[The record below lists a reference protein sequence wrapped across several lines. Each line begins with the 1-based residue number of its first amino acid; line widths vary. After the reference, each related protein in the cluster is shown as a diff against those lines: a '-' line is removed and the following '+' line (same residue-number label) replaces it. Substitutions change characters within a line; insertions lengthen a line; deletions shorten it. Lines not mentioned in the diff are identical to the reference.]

1 MSFPL
6 PPGRSQA
13 AADKLLMQGL
23 ICIVLLC
30 MAAQIITTPAQRA
43 LGRTHLHLNEPG
55 ALKAVAPHGH
65 NHEQGHEQRHEQGH
79 GQGHGHAA
87 LFRHRHDA
95 SERSVVYLAEDDHR
109 NNSGQGPTPR
119 PAAHDLDG
127 LMPQPQPKDADQTPR
142 RWRAALPPHFR
153 SHITAPPL
161 RPPQG

>member
-1 MSFPL
+1 
-6 PPGRSQA
+6 
-13 AADKLLMQGL
+13 MQGL

-30 MAAQIITTPAQRA
+30 MAAQIISMPAQRA
-43 LGRTHLHLNEPG
+43 LGRTHLHLNAPG
-55 ALKAVAPHGH
+55 ALKAVAQHGH
-65 NHEQGHEQRHEQGH
+65 GHE
-79 GQGHGHAA
+79 QGHGHAA

-109 NNSGQGPTPR
+109 NHSGQGPTPR

-127 LMPQPQPKDADQTPR
+127 LMPQPQPKGAEQTPS
-142 RWRAALPPHFR
+142 RWLAALPPHFR